1 MAGKLSKKARAEL
14 ADRKRRMAWWHE
26 ARFGMFVHWGLYS
39 VVGRHEWVQNNEQIP
54 RDQYEALARKFKP
67 KRNCARQWAKL
78 AKKAG
83 MKYMV
88 LTTKHHEG
96 YCLWD
101 TATTDYNAAK
111 TGPGRDLVA
120 EYVAACRGEGLKVGF
135 YFSMMDWHHRD
146 GFKCCKSE
154 PARKRFVKYIHAQ
167 VRELMTKF
175 GAIDV
180 LWYDVSYP
188 LNAKTWESAK
198 LNRMVRKL
206 QPDIVVN
213 DRSQMPED
221 FGTPEESIV
230 AAGAGRAWEACM
242 TFNGSWGW
250 VDTTDDAWHGARDV
264 VLMLRQ
270 CVAGGGNL
278 LLNIGPKPD
287 GSVPVQAV
295 ERLTKVGKWM
305 DVYGKKCVYG
315 PRPRSDGLCDVG
327 NMIVWT
333 RGRNPKRVF
342 AWCNTWPNGEVG
354 MGWFKGKVKRVK
366 LLTPQGAKPVK
377 FTQTPRRLVITGL
390 PKACPDKA
398 VGIAILQIDC
408 ASRPTRK
415 MGIHTENAVVW
426 WGDYDY

>member
-1 MAGKLSKKARAEL
+1 MKRKTKPSKKLTKEKL
-14 ADRKRRMAWWHE
+14 DRKRRMAWWHD

-54 RDQYEALARKFKP
+54 REEYEAIAMKFKP
-67 KRNCARQWAKL
+67 KPNCARQWARL

-83 MKYMV
+83 QKYMV
-88 LTTKHHEG
+88 LTTKHHDG

-120 EYVAACRGEGLKVGF
+120 EYVAACRAEGLKVGF

-146 GFKCCKSE
+146 GYKCCKSE

-167 VRELMTKF
+167 VKELMAKF
-175 GAIDV
+175 GKIDI

-188 LNAKTWESAK
+188 LEAKGWESAK

-206 QPDIVVN
+206 QPDIIIN
-213 DRSQMPED
+213 DRSQIPED

-230 AAGAGRAWEACM
+230 AAGEGRAWEACM

-250 VDTTDDAWHGARDV
+250 VDTTDDAWHSARDV

-287 GSVPVQAV
+287 GSVPDQAI

-315 PRPRSDGLCDVG
+315 PRPRAAGLHDVS
-327 NMIVWT
+327 NMLVWT
-333 RGRNPKRVF
+333 RDNNSKRVF

-354 MGWFKGKVKRVK
+354 IGWFKGKVKRVK
-366 LLTPQGAKPVK
+366 LLTAQGAKPVK
-377 FTQTPRRLVITGL
+377 FAQTPRRLLLTGL
-390 PKACPDKA
+390 PKACPDKT
-398 VGIAILQIDC
+398 VGVSVFQIDC
-408 ASRPTRK
+408 VSKPSRK
-415 MGIHTENAVVW
+415 MGIHAENQVVW
-426 WGDYDY
+426 WHD